1 MIKLIDILKE
11 SSNPHLY
18 RIQGVLVTNTEKRTQ
33 GEILSDMRSI
43 AGVTI
48 VTPSDYH
55 GGNDSPI
62 NNPSYTVELSIKID
76 PHPFK
81 TFGKD
86 QIKDI
91 IQQMKRVVGVV
102 RYTPKTSA
110 RQISETP
117 LTISQEAFKF
127 LKEEDADQLPAP
139 IATLSFE
146 EDPMGFIIQS
156 YPTLANILT
165 MLMTDVYKDYITGIY
180 VLAPKPT
187 TFKIVLHNNQPFYL
201 TYLGNINR
209 DTHTENDT
217 ENPSDENEPPAYEAE
232 VSGKTYYLV
241 AVGDRQ
247 RATLAIRD
255 LLKLGQPINTKGPET
270 ETAAAEAPA
279 EAPAEEKTP
288 NQAEEE
294 TTES

>member
-43 AGVTI
+43 TGVTI

-91 IQQMKRVVGVV
+91 IHQIKRVVGVV

-117 LTISQEAFKF
+117 LTISQEAFRF

-146 EDPMGFIIQS
+146 EDPMGFILQS

-165 MLMTDVYKDYITGIY
+165 TLMTDVYADYITGIY

-187 TFKIVLHNNQPFYL
+187 TFKVVLHNNQAFYL

-217 ENPSDENEPPAYEAE
+217 DNPGDEKEPPAYEAE

-241 AVGDRQ
+241 GVGDRQ

-270 ETAAAEAPA
+270 ETSAGTTA

-288 NQAEEE
+288 SQAEEE
-294 TTES
+294 KTES